1 MSAVPSDEA
10 GVDASREPR
19 GSSTGADDLR
29 IAIVVD
35 PTLPVGLVANTV
47 AAIGIGL
54 GAAATALGGD
64 VLVDAD
70 GRAVRTSSNR
80 PVPVLQATPEAM
92 AALLARAQVVPAGG
106 VVTPFPRFARSLH
119 RFEDY
124 LAEFPCRRL
133 AGEAIDGLGIAGPE
147 KWVRSL
153 TGSLKLLR

>member
-1 MSAVPSDEA
+1 MSD
-10 GVDASREPR
+10 
-19 GSSTGADDLR
+19 DDLR

-35 PTLPVGLVANTV
+35 PSLPLGLVANTV

-54 GAAATALGGD
+54 GAAAMALGGD

-70 GRAVRTSSNR
+70 GRAVRTSANR
-80 PVPVLQATPEAM
+80 PVPILQAAPEAM
-92 AALLARAQVVPAGG
+92 AALLARAQAAPEGG
-106 VVTPFPRFARSLH
+106 VVAPFPRFARNLH

-124 LAEFPCRRL
+124 LAEFPRRRL
-133 AGEAIDGLGIAGPE
+133 AGEAIDGLGIAGPG